1 MSQYDQDSP
10 FRSSRGSGKRRP
22 PPRETS
28 PFVASAW
35 TVSIVFAAGGAFYL
49 GNYFSGFNNGNG
61 VKHHPR
67 ANLFA
72 QGTIQLP
79 AVIPIVSSEDM
90 PPASPPQLAAD
101 PSMADLINPES
112 PLVVQKAK
120 SHGIPM
126 MLIEG
131 GVASSRRSPLRLG
144 VEDFVSRSG
153 AQAGLNGAF
162 FANASLE
169 GTDNILIGPSVCGD
183 EPRVVLSPWDKR
195 PALIGRPLVL
205 ISPGRIRIEPY
216 DPATMDSDAA
226 LRDLLP
232 GLTDSFLGGVW
243 LVHNCQAADR
253 AQIAT
258 FHVKDANDPR
268 RRAFF
273 GVTTDGRPVLGA
285 TTYVASST
293 QLARA
298 LAGAGLQEAV
308 LLDSG
313 FSTSLVDGDKI
324 LVTGH
329 TSPGIPSRPVPHAI
343 ILFDTRNVNR
353 TSAPMAQGSTP
364 SVGA

>member
-1 MSQYDQDSP
+1 MSVAAPVVAQQPAADS
-10 FRSSRGSGKRRP
+10 
-22 PPRETS
+22 TS
-28 PFVASAW
+28 
-35 TVSIVFAAGGAFYL
+35 
-49 GNYFSGFNNGNG
+49 
-61 VKHHPR
+61 
-67 ANLFA
+67 
-72 QGTIQLP
+72 
-79 AVIPIVSSEDM
+79 IPIVDSEDT
-90 PPASPPQLAAD
+90 PPASPPQLASD
-101 PSMADLINPES
+101 PSIADLTNPES
-112 PLVVQKAK
+112 ALQVCRVR
-120 SHGIPM
+120 SHGVPM

-162 FANASLE
+162 FANASLS

-183 EPRVVLSPWDKR
+183 ESRVILSPWDKR

-216 DPATMDSDAA
+216 NPETMDSDSA

-243 LVHNCQAADR
+243 LVHNCVASDR
-253 AQIAT
+253 DQIAS

-285 TTYVASST
+285 TTYVTSST

-298 LAGAGLQEAV
+298 LAGTGLQEAV

-313 FSTSLVDGDKI
+313 FSTSLVAGSKI

-329 TSPGIPSRPVPHAI
+329 TSPGIPSRPVPHAL
-343 ILFDTRNVNR
+343 ILFDNRNVNR
-353 TSAPMAQGSTP
+353 TSSPMAQGPTQ
-364 SVGA
+364 SVGV